1 MVITLNILSFIVNL
15 EFENA
20 CLHRTSS
27 LSGRNTKKSFQILSF
42 DRLFGIVVSTSD
54 CHPRGPGFDS
64 RLYST
69 NFSGSIGSGAGSTQP
84 REDNWV
90 AT

>member
-1 MVITLNILSFIVNL
+1 MSLLLITITIIIVIKVMV
-15 EFENA
+15 
-20 CLHRTSS
+20 
-27 LSGRNTKKSFQILSF
+27 
-42 DRLFGIVVSTSD
+42 RLFGIVVSMSH

-64 RLYST
+64 RPYPR
-69 NFSGSIGSGAGSTQP
+69 NFSRSMGSGTGCTQP

>member
-1 MVITLNILSFIVNL
+1 MDPNSAIDV
-15 EFENA
+15 EY
-20 CLHRTSS
+20 
-27 LSGRNTKKSFQILSF
+27 

-54 CHPRGPGFDS
+54 CHLRGPGFDF
-64 RLYST
+64 RLYPR
-69 NFSGSIGSGAGSTQP
+69 NFSGSMGSGTGSTQP